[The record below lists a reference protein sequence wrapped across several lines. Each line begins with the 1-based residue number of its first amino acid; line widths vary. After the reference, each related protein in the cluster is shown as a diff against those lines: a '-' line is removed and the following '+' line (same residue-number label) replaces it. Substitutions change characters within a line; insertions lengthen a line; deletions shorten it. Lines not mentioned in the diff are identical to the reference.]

1 MAHVWLIGM
10 MGTGKTTVGG
20 LVAEELRRSFVDLD
34 TEIMVTTGR
43 TISDMFE
50 EGESVFRV
58 AEATALAAASLRDPS
73 VIATGGGAVLARE
86 NLEIMRTTGVTV
98 LLTASI
104 DTIMDRIALG
114 SERPLAVS
122 RDAIAAIAG
131 RRAAAY
137 RDAADHTVATDG
149 KDRHAVAEEVLACVA
164 M

>member
-1 MAHVWLIGM
+1 MAHLWLIGM

-20 LVAEELRRSFVDLD
+20 LVAEQLRRPFVDLD

-43 TISDMFE
+43 TIPEIFE

-73 VIATGGGAVLARE
+73 VIATGGGAVLVRE
-86 NLEIMRTTGVTV
+86 NLEIMRTTGVTI

-114 SERPLAVS
+114 SERPLAQS
-122 RDAIAAIAG
+122 RDAISAIAD
-131 RRAAAY
+131 RRGAVY
-137 RDAADHTVATDG
+137 REAADHTVVTDG
-149 KDRHAVAEEVLACVA
+149 KDPHAVAEEVLACIA